1 MQDEARAHTDKLTL
15 EMLKGKKQLRLM
27 EPHHWPSNSPDL
39 NPIDFAIWE
48 LLEQNVHRG
57 RRITYLDSLKEAIV
71 KERNQ
76 FSQEIIDK
84 CIETFKPRLRRVIEV
99 EGRHIERYLLL
110 IIHTYLS
117 QHVLVKFVMVLII
130 FKKGYSNFSE

>member
-1 MQDEARAHTDKLTL
+1 M
-15 EMLKGKKQLRLM
+15 
-27 EPHHWPSNSPDL
+27 

-48 LLEQNVHRG
+48 LLERNVHRD
-57 RRITYLDSLKEAIV
+57 RRITNLDSLKEAIV
-71 KERNQ
+71 KERNK

-84 CIETFKPRLRRVIEV
+84 SIETFKPRLRRVIEV